1 MEAREDLG
9 TTRMVI
15 RTAIDGTYAGLRA
28 AGYIIVSRLMESK
41 LSSFIILRADSNYV
55 ERDMVF
61 NVAEGMH
68 GLCREAQVPSLPKAY
83 EIPFTFADAA
93 TYNRIVFVKGRTKVD
108 MQSPKWME
116 FQDKLTDVFDG
127 RWCSSTLASTP
138 LLLRSF
144 PTIRRV
150 GQLHKAQIEHSV
162 PSNARVTLSR

>member
-1 MEAREDLG
+1 
-9 TTRMVI
+9 MVI

-93 TYNRIVFVKGRTKVD
+93 TYNRIVFVKGRTKMVLEHFGIHTAPFTVIPND
-108 MQSPKWME
+108 SEGW
-116 FQDKLTDVFDG
+116 
-127 RWCSSTLASTP
+127 STSQGP
-138 LLLRSF
+138 D
-144 PTIRRV
+144 
-150 GQLHKAQIEHSV
+150 
-162 PSNARVTLSR
+162 